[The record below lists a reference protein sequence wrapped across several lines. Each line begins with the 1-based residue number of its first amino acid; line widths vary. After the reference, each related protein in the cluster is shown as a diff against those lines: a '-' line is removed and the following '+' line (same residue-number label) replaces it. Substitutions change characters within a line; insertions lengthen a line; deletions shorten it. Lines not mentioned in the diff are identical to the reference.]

1 MSHSGTRNQK
11 QNIATNRGV
20 FSVVFGDAGI
30 NGQRSR
36 ITLSISS
43 QFNQVAKC
51 IIVSI
56 YRYALV

>member
-30 NGQRSR
+30 NGQRYTINININIKPIQSGREMYYR
-36 ITLSISS
+36 INL
-43 QFNQVAKC
+43 
-51 IIVSI
+51 
-56 YRYALV
+56 